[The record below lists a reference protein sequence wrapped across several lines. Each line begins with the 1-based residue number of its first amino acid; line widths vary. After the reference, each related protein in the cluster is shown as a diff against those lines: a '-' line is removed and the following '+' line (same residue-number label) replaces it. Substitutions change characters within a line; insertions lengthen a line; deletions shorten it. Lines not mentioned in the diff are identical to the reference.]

1 MNKSNEQIFNLLLLL
16 DKNEK
21 IDIDTVNSLGY
32 LILRSNNYIY
42 IENYLFNI
50 SWNSV
55 DENILIELIKKVASK
70 QDKKINSLI
79 IKKLFQLKKF
89 DIIEKIYYSIG
100 YNNEDMKKLIIN
112 NTRKFIV
119 NNFNNE
125 DVYDEFLD
133 AKNFLGI
140 LCDNN
145 INQDNIDRSLELVKH
160 IKPKKYI
167 KTTKNV

>member
-32 LILRSNNYIY
+32 LILRCNNYIY

-55 DENILIELIKKVASK
+55 DENILIELIKKVALK
-70 QDKKINSLI
+70 QDKKLNSLI

>member
-55 DENILIELIKKVASK
+55 DENILIELIKKVALK
-70 QDKKINSLI
+70 QDKKLNSLI

-133 AKNFLGI
+133 AKTFLGI

>member
-21 IDIDTVNSLGY
+21 IDIEAVNSLGY
-32 LILRSNNYIY
+32 LILRSNNYMY

-70 QDKKINSLI
+70 QDKKLNSLI

-89 DIIEKIYYSIG
+89 DIMEKIYYSIG

-133 AKNFLGI
+133 AKTFLGI

-160 IKPKKYI
+160 IKPKKIY
-167 KTTKNV
+167 KNN

>member
-32 LILRSNNYIY
+32 LILRSNNYMY